1 MVACPP
7 ERSVGRFTMN
17 KTSLRKEAVRFQQ
30 EQHTQAFETE
40 LAHFERLKPQLLQQ
54 YPGRYVAIYQ
64 GAVVAVG
71 DDKMAVWAIAEAALG
86 NVPFCVSQVTADG
99 PRRVRIPSAWV
110 VR

>member
-1 MVACPP
+1 M
-7 ERSVGRFTMN
+7 SKN
-17 KTSLRKEAVRFQQ
+17 SLQKEAVRFQQ
-30 EQHTQAFETE
+30 EQYTQAFETE

-54 YPGRYVAIYQ
+54 YPGRFVAIYQ
-64 GAVVAVG
+64 GEVVAVG
-71 DDKMAVWAIAEAALG
+71 DNKMDVLAMAEETIG